1 MENLLAARALI
12 YNKLIRKDEVADGN
26 EPYPH
31 IRDELEVIE
40 VVKQLTLKD
49 CADLFSHV
57 RRVTT
62 EEARAVVAHSLRQP
76 AKKLFNIRS
85 EAARHDINENPA
97 RVG

>member
-1 MENLLAARALI
+1 MEDLLAARALI
-12 YNKLIRKDEVADGN
+12 YNKLIRKDETVSPN

-62 EEARAVVAHSLRQP
+62 EEARAVVTQYLRSAGRKAFP
-76 AKKLFNIRS
+76 CP
-85 EAARHDINENPA
+85 E
-97 RVG
+97 